1 MTMLLKVISYL
12 NTNYSIIC
20 YYNICALEN
29 QKYKIS
35 GFKGS
40 KIGSLSNG
48 GDKV

>member
-1 MTMLLKVISYL
+1 VTMLLKVISYL

-29 QKYKIS
+29 YKYRIS
-35 GFKGS
+35 DFKGFK
-40 KIGSLSNG
+40 IESLLYG